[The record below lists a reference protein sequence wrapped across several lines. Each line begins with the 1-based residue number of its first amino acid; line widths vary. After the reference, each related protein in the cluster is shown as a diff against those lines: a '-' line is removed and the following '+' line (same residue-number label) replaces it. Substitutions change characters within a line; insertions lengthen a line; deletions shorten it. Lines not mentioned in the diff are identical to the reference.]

1 MEEQTRER
9 DRTGWYCWW
18 RWDVT
23 VLPGIVWLIG
33 IRSPLQC
40 LDSNAMQSHM
50 AIYIQWAPW
59 APHTC
64 TCWTTHTPLCEILS
78 LFLAQI
84 LVQVVVV
91 AAVELVGFHVVFRY
105 NFFPCFSF
113 FIFSLCRNKYM
124 YLTRAPTKKVV
135 VGAEVP
141 VLPFANSVSKHQPLF
156 QRRG

>member
-1 MEEQTRER
+1 
-9 DRTGWYCWW
+9 
-18 RWDVT
+18 
-23 VLPGIVWLIG
+23 
-33 IRSPLQC
+33 
-40 LDSNAMQSHM
+40 MQSHM

-59 APHTC
+59 ATHTH
-64 TCWTTHTPLCEILS
+64 THARTHWGNKTHTPLCGILS

-105 NFFPCFSF
+105 NFFFLFFF
-113 FIFSLCRNKYM
+113 FIFSLCWNKYM